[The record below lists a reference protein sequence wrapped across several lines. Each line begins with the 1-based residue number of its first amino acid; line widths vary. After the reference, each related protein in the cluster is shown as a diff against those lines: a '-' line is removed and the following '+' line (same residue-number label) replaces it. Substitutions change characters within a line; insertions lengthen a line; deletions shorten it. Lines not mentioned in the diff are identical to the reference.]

1 LTYEERLKSRVYFI
15 PSLRFLLFFV
25 NRFGYG
31 SVYARDISL
40 WIGDVMRALSKAALL
55 AVGLSISGTAIADQ
69 NIGGPPPY
77 KSQYAYSAAQYPAY
91 GDYYGGYPYYPAY
104 SGYGYPAY
112 GWYSAT
118 PYAWP
123 YSDRHPSA
131 PYSRLNP
138 NWVPYAG
145 WR

>member
-1 LTYEERLKSRVYFI
+1 
-15 PSLRFLLFFV
+15 
-25 NRFGYG
+25 
-31 SVYARDISL
+31 
-40 WIGDVMRALSKAALL
+40 MQALSKAALL
-55 AVGLSISGTAIADQ
+55 AVGLLISGTA
-69 NIGGPPPY
+69 
-77 KSQYAYSAAQYPAY
+77 AAQYPAY
-91 GDYYGGYPYYPAY
+91 GNYYGGYPYYPAY

-123 YSDRHPSA
+123 YSYRDPSA

-138 NWVPYAG
+138 SWAPYAG

>member
-1 LTYEERLKSRVYFI
+1 
-15 PSLRFLLFFV
+15 
-25 NRFGYG
+25 
-31 SVYARDISL
+31 
-40 WIGDVMRALSKAALL
+40 MQALSKAALL

-69 NIGGPPPY
+69 NFGGHPPY
-77 KSQYAYSAAQYPAY
+77 NSQYAYDAAQYPGY
-91 GDYYGGYPYYPAY
+91 GNYYGGYPYYSAY

-112 GWYSAT
+112 GWYYAT

-123 YSDRHPSA
+123 YSYRDPAA
-131 PYSRLNP
+131 PYSRVNP

>member
-1 LTYEERLKSRVYFI
+1 
-15 PSLRFLLFFV
+15 
-25 NRFGYG
+25 
-31 SVYARDISL
+31 
-40 WIGDVMRALSKAALL
+40 MQALSKAALL

-69 NIGGPPPY
+69 NFGGPPQYNPL
-77 KSQYAYSAAQYPAY
+77 YAYGAAQYSYGTHPAY
-91 GDYYGGYPYYPAY
+91 SGYYGGYPYYPAY

-123 YSDRHPSA
+123 YSYRDPSA